1 MPKTNPSCIAL
12 TNILDDSERLLL
24 PEANGYLVYLRSPLA
39 HVDGFAA
46 EAWTLARLLPR
57 ELENLAALPI
67 SDWQPPTGPIAA
79 YETDKD
85 GETVVAKSTAHL
97 PPSLKN
103 TLFRITPLICAV
115 PLPTTGDGDQQHP
128 PIHLELEQAYAHL
141 TTGRTAPSQAICTFD
156 TPRSNPTCA
165 WLMPQPL
172 ADYLTATRLA
182 LVRVFRLGPKP
193 NPKELT
199 SEPGPRAS
207 ISKHRT
213 TIRWPTSQEQSEAL
227 TGVDLIF
234 PEDL

>member
-1 MPKTNPSCIAL
+1 MPKTNPSCIAP
-12 TNILDDSERLLL
+12 TNILDESERILL
-24 PEANGYLVYLRSPLA
+24 PEAKGYLVYLRSPLA
-39 HVDGFAA
+39 RVDGFAA

-172 ADYLTATRLA
+172 ADYLTATHLA
-182 LVRVFRLGPKP
+182 LVRVFRIGPKP

-199 SEPGPRAS
+199 SEPRRS
-207 ISKHRT
+207 ISKYRT
-213 TIRWPTSQEQSEAL
+213 TIRWPTIQEQPEVL